1 MRLAYDFHIHSCLS
15 PCADDDMTPYNL
27 VNMASI
33 AGLDII
39 ALTDHNSTRNCRAA
53 IAAGQQAG
61 LVVIPGMELC
71 TAEEIHVVC
80 LFGEL
85 DAAESFGDMVYTKL
99 LSVKNKPEVFGNQ
112 LIMDEY
118 DSVLETE
125 SVLLSNASGI
135 SINNVPAI
143 CSEYGGICYPANI
156 DRPSYSILA
165 VFGMIERSM
174 GFSCAEL
181 TFRADLEALIARNP
195 DLAKMCRLCSSDAHA
210 LEVLA
215 AHNHD
220 YIELDACAP
229 KAVIEALGG

>member
-1 MRLAYDFHIHSCLS
+1 MTFTYDLHIHSCLS

-27 VNMASI
+27 VNLARLMEF
-33 AGLDII
+33 DII
-39 ALTDHNSTRNCRAA
+39 ALTDHNSTANCRAA
-53 IAAGQQAG
+53 ALAGRDAG

-71 TAEEIHVVC
+71 TAEEIHVIC
-80 LFGEL
+80 LFRNLES
-85 DAAESFGDMVYTKL
+85 AETFGGIIRESL
-99 LSVKNKPEVFGNQ
+99 PQIQCKPEVFGNQ
-112 LIMDEY
+112 LIMDSQ
-118 DSVLETE
+118 DTILGTE
-125 SVLLSNASGI
+125 AILLSNASGI
-135 SINNVPAI
+135 SIDDVPAL
-143 CSEYGGICYPANI
+143 CRRFGGICYPAHI

-229 KAVIEALGG
+229 KAVIKALGG